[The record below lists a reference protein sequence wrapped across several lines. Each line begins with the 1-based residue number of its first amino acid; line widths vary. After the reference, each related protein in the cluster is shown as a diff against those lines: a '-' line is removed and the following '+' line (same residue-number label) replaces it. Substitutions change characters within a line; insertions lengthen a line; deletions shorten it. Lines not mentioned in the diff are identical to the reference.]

1 MIQERLNQLIQAI
14 GSSERVLILPHNN
27 PDPDAIAS
35 AVALRYLLAEKF
47 NVESHIAYQGIIGR
61 AENRA
66 LVRYLNHP
74 LQILTESD
82 LNRSLPILFVDT
94 QPGAGNNPVSLP
106 PPPEVPQEPVEEG
119 MRRVL
124 VAGVID
130 RRPPLP
136 SLAAFNP
143 GFVDIRVDVGA
154 TSTILTDYLRAAEIE
169 LSTPL
174 ITALFYGIK
183 TNTLG
188 LGRNSGPLDADAY
201 YYLQPRIDV
210 EALAKIENA
219 KVLPHYFKSFDL
231 ALRAAQVYEL
241 PPSAVGRAAGV
252 PAERVGKT
260 GASAEGGIRGDGV
273 VISYVGP
280 MNYPDLASEMAD
292 LLLRLEEARWVVCL
306 GLFKDDLILSVRT
319 RKRYYS
325 AEALVQSIIGS
336 MGTAGGH
343 GTMAGGQIRLAG
355 QEPQFLVEQLT
366 AQILQHLNIPENTAG
381 KPLI

>member
-1 MIQERLNQLIQAI
+1 MIQERLKQLIEAI
-14 GSSERVLILPHNN
+14 GPSERVLILPHNN

-47 NVESHIAYQGIIGR
+47 NLESHIAYQGIIGR

-74 LQILTESD
+74 LQILTEAD
-82 LNRSLPILFVDT
+82 LKRSLPVIFVDT

-106 PPPEVPQEPVEEG
+106 PEAPPEPVEACPEPVEWG
-119 MRRVL
+119 QMRGVL

-130 RRPPLP
+130 RRPPLA
-136 SLAAFNP
+136 SLAAFSP

-154 TSTILTDYLRAAEIE
+154 TSTILTDYLRAAEVE

-188 LGRNSGPLDADAY
+188 LGRNSGPIDADAY

-241 PPSAVGRAAGV
+241 PPPS
-252 PAERVGKT
+252 
-260 GASAEGGIRGDGV
+260 EGGLTLAGRGV

-280 MNYPDLASEMAD
+280 MSYPDLASEMAD
-292 LLLRLEEARWVVCL
+292 LLLRLEEARWVVCI
-306 GLFKDDLILSVRT
+306 GLFKDDLIISVRT

-325 AEALVQSIIGS
+325 AEGLVQSIIGNR
-336 MGTAGGH
+336 GTAGGH
-343 GTMAGGQIRLAG
+343 GTMAGGQIHLAG
-355 QEPQFLVEQLT
+355 QAPQFLVEQLT
-366 AQILQHLNIPENTAG
+366 AQILQHLNIPENTPG